1 MKISQLAS
9 KAGVTKDTVRHYVSI
24 GLLSPDRDKSNGYQI
39 FGNQALSRLRF
50 IKTARQLGFHLDD
63 IQRIFSDADHAHS
76 PCPKV
81 REMMQ
86 QRILETRKT
95 IEELT
100 SLCDRM
106 EASMAEWE
114 SMPDSTP
121 DGHSVCRLIESQ
133 IDAPRSSLD

>member
-9 KAGVTKDTVRHYVSI
+9 KAGVTKDTVRHYVSV
-24 GLLSPDRDKSNGYQI
+24 GLLFPGRDKSNGYQI

-76 PCPKV
+76 PCPRV
-81 REMMQ
+81 REMIQ
-86 QRILETRKT
+86 QRILETRVA

-100 SLCDRM
+100 SLCGRM
-106 EASMAEWE
+106 EIGMAEWKN
-114 SMPDSTP
+114 MPDSAP

-133 IDAPRSSLD
+133 INALPS